1 MAVGQRTL
9 DLLRPWLEDQ
19 GPNSQSE
26 WGMYCPFHDDSK
38 RSASFNTER
47 GVFYCQTCDLG
58 ISAKELTTLI
68 KDGKY
73 RNDRSQVPQSPSE
86 NRAER
91 LSEARVP
98 GWASALL
105 GNRAALRRFQ
115 ERRGLDRET
124 IEAYGI
130 GWDKS
135 AGAYTIPIHDEEGGL
150 LNIRRYSLDPGE
162 RRKMWSV
169 AGHGTP
175 VLYPIEG
182 HHHWGKQVIICEGEL
197 DALLTIQHGFDAVTR
212 TGAAKVWRPEWN
224 QYFIGK
230 DVYLCHDMD
239 TPGQDANAMHAAS
252 LATVAHAVFIVMLP
266 YPVTPKD
273 GKDLTDFWMDGHDA
287 SDFKRLMAEATP
299 YERTEELVGEVE
311 PEDIEDVTV
320 LDSFDPANMGKYLR
334 MKVTIVGKA
343 SNNYLVPHEVLM
355 HCTQDAGAKCKTCV
369 MGKPEDMGKYN
380 GEQKLIV
387 HPSDPILLEFQN
399 SSNHQVADL
408 LRQRLGAEKC
418 HKLSADGLAFHSI
431 DEVFVRP
438 SVDLSSVGRVDHIKR
453 RFTLVD
459 QHATLPNNTV
469 QVVGAM
475 YPNPRSQA
483 NEFQAWELES
493 TLTNVDHFE
502 VTEEAKRQLR
512 KFQIRENQSP
522 LTKAMDIAHDLS
534 MNVTHI
540 YDRDEMHVFFDLIY
554 HSVLQF
560 EFLGRLEP
568 KGWLEGLIVGDTRTG
583 KSKIGQDLTR
593 YYGAGEFINSESA
606 SVAGILGGV
615 QQIGREWIITWGAV
629 PLNDRRAVILDE
641 ISGLKLEQLSQLSG
655 MRSSGEA
662 QITKIVAESTP
673 ARTRAV
679 WLGNPRDGR
688 RMDDFTYGV
697 QAIRPLIGNNED
709 VARFDIAMTVSSK
722 EVASAVINERKNEN
736 TSSRR
741 YPSSS
746 CRTLINWCWTRRA
759 EHVKWRTGAE
769 SAVLDA
775 AVVLGNAYR
784 EDPPLIQAANVRLKI
799 ARIAVAL
806 AARTVSTDKNFEHV
820 IVTKQH
826 VADAVKFLDII
837 YGNPHFGYRELSEEA
852 VRDRHKAKKHTIQ
865 VETYLKSKPGLSKF
879 LRESEGHFRRQD
891 MEDMLNWSREAANAT
906 INALYEARM
915 IRRNQANIHINPEL
929 HQLVREIEE

>member
-1 MAVGQRTL
+1 
-9 DLLRPWLEDQ
+9 
-19 GPNSQSE
+19 
-26 WGMYCPFHDDSK
+26 
-38 RSASFNTER
+38 
-47 GVFYCQTCDLG
+47 
-58 ISAKELTTLI
+58 
-68 KDGKY
+68 
-73 RNDRSQVPQSPSE
+73 
-86 NRAER
+86 
-91 LSEARVP
+91 
-98 GWASALL
+98 
-105 GNRAALRRFQ
+105 
-115 ERRGLDRET
+115 
-124 IEAYGI
+124 
-130 GWDKS
+130 
-135 AGAYTIPIHDEEGGL
+135 
-150 LNIRRYSLDPGE
+150 
-162 RRKMWSV
+162 MWSV

-175 VLYPIEG
+175 VLYPLEG
-182 HHHWGKQVIICEGEL
+182 HQHWGKQVVICEGEL
-197 DALLTIQHGFDAVTR
+197 DTLLTIQHGFDAVTR

-224 QYFIGK
+224 QYFVGK

-239 TPGQDANAMHAAS
+239 TPGQEANAMHATS
-252 LATVAHAVFIVMLP
+252 LATVAHAVFFITLP

-287 SDFKRLMAEATP
+287 SDFKGLMAAATP
-299 YERTEELVGEVE
+299 YEPEVEIGTVE
-311 PEDIEDVTV
+311 PEDIADVTV
-320 LDSFDPANMGKYLR
+320 LDSFDPANMGKHLR

-355 HCTQDAGAKCKTCV
+355 KCTQDAGAKCQTCC

-380 GEQKLIV
+380 GEQKIII
-387 HPSDPILLEFQN
+387 PAYDPILLEFQN
-399 SSNHQVADL
+399 SSNAQVGEL

-418 HKLSADGLAFHSI
+418 RKLAADGLAFHSI

-459 QHATLPNNTV
+459 QHGIMPNNTV
-469 QVVGAM
+469 EVVGAM
-475 YPNPRSQA
+475 FPNPRSQA
-483 NEFQAWELES
+483 NEFQAWELQN

-502 VTEEAKRQLR
+502 VTEEAKRHLR
-512 KFQIRENQSP
+512 RFQPREGQAP
-522 LTKAMDIAHDLS
+522 LDKAMGIAHDLS
-534 MNVTHI
+534 LNVTHI

-583 KSKIGQDLTR
+583 KSKIGKDLTG
-593 YYGAGEFINSESA
+593 YYGAGEFINSEAA

-662 QITKIVAESTP
+662 QITKIIAESTP

-679 WLGNPRDGR
+679 WMGNPRDGR

-709 VARFDIAMTVSSK
+709 VARFDMAMTVASK
-722 EVASAVINERKNEN
+722 EVDTLVMNERKNEN
-736 TSSRR
+736 TTSRR
-741 YPSSS
+741 YPSSA
-746 CRTLINWCWTRRA
+746 CRTLINWTWTRRA

-769 SAVLDA
+769 TAVLDA
-775 AVVLGNAYR
+775 AVALGNSYR

-826 VADAVKFLDII
+826 VLDAVKFMDII

-852 VRDRHKAKKHTIQ
+852 VRDRHTAKKTTVQ
-865 VETYLKSKPGLSKF
+865 VETFLRSKPGLSKF
-879 LRESEGHFRRQD
+879 LRESAGHFRRQD
-891 MEDMLNWSREAANAT
+891 MEDMLNWSRENANSV
-906 INALYEARM
+906 INTLYSARM